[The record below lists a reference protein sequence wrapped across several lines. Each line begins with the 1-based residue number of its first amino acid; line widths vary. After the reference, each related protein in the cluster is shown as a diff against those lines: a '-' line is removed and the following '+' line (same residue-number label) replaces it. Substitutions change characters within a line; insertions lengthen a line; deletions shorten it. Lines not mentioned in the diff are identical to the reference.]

1 VPRNRIARAA
11 VLAGSVQRSAA
22 SSYSSRNRS
31 VVRRRV
37 VLGILVLLALVLI
50 TVSVREGDSGPVHKA
65 QDVGTS
71 VLRPFQVGAERVARP
86 FRDVY
91 GYFAGLVNAKSENEK
106 LRREVEALRQAQIQ
120 NTSAVQDLAQLR
132 QALRYEDGPQFPVDY
147 RPVNTRVIGVP
158 AGPFQQRVV
167 IAAGSTSGL
176 RLHSPIVSIRGELVG
191 QVTRVA
197 PHTAVVTLLTDPDSA
212 VAAVDEDPSSR
223 AIGLLLHGPGGDTL
237 ALARVTKDKVVNRGD
252 VVVTAGT
259 QNARYPDLY
268 PRGILIGTVGD
279 VSQTNIAPFK
289 QIQVNP
295 FVDFSSLDSVVALV
309 AKKPIP
315 QLP

>member
-22 SSYSSRNRS
+22 SSSSRNRS

-37 VLGILVLLALVLI
+37 VLGVLVLLALVLI

-65 QDVGTS
+65 QDIGTT

-91 GYFAGLVNAKSENEK
+91 GYFAGLVHAKSENEK
-106 LRREVEALRQAQIQ
+106 LRKELEELRQAQIL
-120 NTSAVQDLAQLR
+120 NTSAMQDLAQLR

-176 RLHSPIVSIRGELVG
+176 RLHTPIVSIRGELVG

-212 VAAVDEDPSSR
+212 VAAVDEDPLSR
-223 AIGLLLHGPGGDTL
+223 AIGLLQHGPGDTL
-237 ALARVTKDKVVNRGD
+237 VLGRVTKDKIVNRGD

>member
-1 VPRNRIARAA
+1 VPRNRTARAA

-22 SSYSSRNRS
+22 SPFPSRSRS
-31 VVRRRV
+31 VKLRRAVLAVLV
-37 VLGILVLLALVLI
+37 VLALALI
-50 TVSVREGDSGPVHKA
+50 TLSVREGDSGPLHRA
-65 QDVGTS
+65 QDVGTT

-86 FRDVY
+86 FRDMY
-91 GYFAGLVNAKSENEK
+91 GYFDGLVNAKSENER
-106 LRREVEALRQAQIQ
+106 LRRELEQLRQQQIL
-120 NTSAVQDLAQLR
+120 NAAAVQDLQELR
-132 QALRYEDGPQFPVDY
+132 GALRYEDSPQFPADY
-147 RPVNTRVIGVP
+147 VPVNTRVISVP

-167 IAAGSTSGL
+167 IAAGSNRGI
-176 RLHSPIVSIRGELVG
+176 RLHTPVVSIHGELVG

-197 PHTAVVTLLTDPDSA
+197 PTVSVVTLLTDPDSA
-212 VAAVDEDPSSR
+212 VAAVDQNPISR
-223 AIGLLLHGPGGDTL
+223 AIGLLQHGPGD
-237 ALARVTKDKVVNRGD
+237 ALVLGRVSKEKVVDRGD

-279 VSQTNIAPFK
+279 VSQTNIEPFK
-289 QIQVNP
+289 QIQVDP

-309 AKKPIP
+309 AKKPVP

>member
-1 VPRNRIARAA
+1 MPRNRIARAA

-22 SSYSSRNRS
+22 SPYSSRNRS

-37 VLGILVLLALVLI
+37 VLGVLVVCALALI
-50 TVSVREGDSGPVHKA
+50 TLSVREGGNGPLHRA
-65 QDVGTS
+65 QDVGTT

-91 GYFAGLVNAKSENEK
+91 GYFAGLVHAKSENEK
-106 LRREVEALRQAQIQ
+106 LRREVEELRQAQIQ
-120 NTSAVQDLAQLR
+120 NTAAVQDLSQLR
-132 QALRYEDGPQFPVDY
+132 QVLHYEEGPQFPVDY

-167 IAAGSTSGL
+167 IAAGSTHGL
-176 RLHSPIVSIRGELVG
+176 RLHTPVVSIRGELVG

-212 VAAVDEDPSSR
+212 VASVDENPLSR
-223 AIGLLLHGPGGDTL
+223 AIGLLQHGPGDTL
-237 ALARVTKDKVVNRGD
+237 VLGRVTKDKVVSRGD

-309 AKKPIP
+309 AKKPVP